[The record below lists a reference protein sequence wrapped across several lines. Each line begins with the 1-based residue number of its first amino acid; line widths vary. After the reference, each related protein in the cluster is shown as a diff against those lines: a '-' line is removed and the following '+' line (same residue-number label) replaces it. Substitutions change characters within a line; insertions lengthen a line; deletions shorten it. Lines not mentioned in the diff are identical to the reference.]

1 MSMDTTE
8 NILETIRMIEE
19 QNLDIRTVTMGI
31 SLLGCIDSDGD
42 RCRQK
47 IYDTVTTRAARLV
60 DVCEQIEREL
70 GIPIIHKRIS
80 VTPISLIAA
89 ASGEDN
95 YVEFARTLDRAAHT
109 LGVNFIGGFS
119 ALVEK
124 GSTTGDHI
132 LMSSIPEALA
142 ETELVCSSV
151 NIGST
156 RAGINMSAVGHMG
169 HVVKQSAELTAD

>member
-1 MSMDTTE
+1 M
-8 NILETIRMIEE
+8 
-19 QNLDIRTVTMGI
+19 
-31 SLLGCIDSDGD
+31 
-42 RCRQK
+42 
-47 IYDTVTTRAARLV
+47 
-60 DVCEQIEREL
+60 
-70 GIPIIHKRIS
+70 
-80 VTPISLIAA
+80 
-89 ASGEDN
+89 
-95 YVEFARTLDRAAHT
+95 
-109 LGVNFIGGFS
+109 NFIGGFS